1 MNYPHTP
8 PSSTRSLPPIRPSSQ
23 DFTTSSSTPS
33 DVSPHTEPDGPLSG
47 AWYST
52 RELACLLR
60 VDPSTLR
67 RWRTAHPRQGPP
79 YVPVSGR
86 VVLYSARDV
95 ETWLTERR
103 VTPGVVG

>member
-1 MNYPHTP
+1 MSPPHT
-8 PSSTRSLPPIRPSSQ
+8 
-23 DFTTSSSTPS
+23 
-33 DVSPHTEPDGPLSG
+33 VPDGQLSG

-52 RELACLLR
+52 AELACLLR

-79 YVPVSGR
+79 YVPVTGR

-95 ETWLTERR
+95 EAWLVERR
-103 VTPGVVG
+103 VTPGAVS

>member
-1 MNYPHTP
+1 M
-8 PSSTRSLPPIRPSSQ
+8 LPG
-23 DFTTSSSTPS
+23 
-33 DVSPHTEPDGPLSG
+33 TEPDGPLSG

-52 RELACLLR
+52 GELARLLR

-86 VVLYSARDV
+86 VVLYSVRDV
-95 ETWLTERR
+95 ETWLAARR
-103 VTPGVVG
+103 VTPGAVV